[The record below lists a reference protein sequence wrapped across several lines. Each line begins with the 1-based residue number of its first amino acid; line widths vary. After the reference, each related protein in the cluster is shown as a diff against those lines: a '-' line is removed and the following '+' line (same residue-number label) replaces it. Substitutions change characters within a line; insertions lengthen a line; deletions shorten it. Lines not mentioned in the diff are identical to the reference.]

1 MGKTG
6 NITGEV
12 FSPEVIRQIEARQT
26 FLGVNPKQDK
36 HLIYQNNKTAFVRL
50 ASSINIESKSNA
62 PVNNS
67 PFPAFSLPPSP
78 FQTSQQNQ
86 SVSTLES
93 TKPLSNRNL
102 PLTLSGDN
110 LAKECVLFGGTVSVN
125 TSEKTFQP
133 KYGVG
138 EGISN
143 ADTNLNYSPGGFGD
157 QKIDLTSPSAYGWGG
172 LGSQG
177 YRPMPGIIDAN
188 VTFYNRGALAKA
200 TVNCKVYSIEQ
211 LQIFDLLYF
220 RIGYTM
226 LLEWGHNIFID
237 NTINTGN
244 GNYDPT
250 LINRST
256 FFTQPF
262 EKFFDNNSTQN
273 DIIALIKTQR
283 LADSYNYDAMLGKV
297 VNFSWKFNTD
307 GSYDISLNLVGLG
320 DVIEALKIN
329 TSTTGNTGAKPSDL
343 LSDEEKRLIE
353 LEKQKENAE
362 NALAAAE
369 QIYTDASDAASSISE
384 DTDALTESVDD
395 FIEKFNQLLLTTALT
410 SNTLKLLNAVGEYD
424 TSGNIEDDNI
434 DTEKWNNI
442 TLGNL
447 VEGITNVGGGKG
459 ISGGQK
465 ESLLGKKITYPK
477 IDTALLLQYVEKK
490 DFVKSDGLINSLFAQ
505 VEKSDGPFQTSVRKY
520 FKLLLNPGEGI
531 TEENIVFNFFS
542 YQLPKTIVNGRI
554 IGAPSIFSGAV
565 SRGAFSYN
573 SQVIDFNQQDV
584 SGVGELPQ
592 KPTPPGNAFSYST
605 IKDNLKK
612 IYEKVKT
619 DGNKKLK
626 AQNNAQSALGA
637 ARGAKQASD
646 AKLKALNEEIARL
659 KEKLQTFPAS
669 SAEFRDKSTFNR
681 QLYDWTTK
689 IKEVKNSTGV
699 INEPITLNNIQI
711 QSLKA
716 YFKELDPTLTD
727 DKAQTIAITSTI
739 SGGTPVGSLA
749 SKVDDYIKDLN
760 KNKNPDFCKY
770 SFNAIAQDAEI
781 AGQIL
786 KVDQYYVRLG
796 YMLEWIQNNLLIY
809 SDGKTFEVPK
819 GIGMSV
825 ANGVPLFNI
834 NTDINGNVLKYF
846 PSQISSDPKICLIPI
861 RFVNE
866 YKGLKST
873 QTTTDSKTKKET
885 TDVITKDLNVNWSAF
900 CDSKST
906 TQADLS
912 NYFIEGESDA
922 ARLMNIMVNID
933 YASGVLAQNV
943 DSNGKVTL
951 LNFLNSLC
959 LGISDSLGNI
969 NKLNTI
975 YDGETNELK
984 IIDENGINIAQNQ
997 TNTAPA
1003 NGISEPT
1010 IGKFR
1015 VYGVN
1020 PGTEGSFVTNVDF
1033 QVQIPPN
1040 MAAMATISAQASG
1053 NIAGENATGLSRLN
1067 TGLIDRIVPS
1077 KLDAESLKSKSTI
1090 GTTQDPN
1097 VIFGTNLTQMNKF
1110 VEELYETSKY
1120 QTPNVESLKSIN
1132 RDVSLF
1138 ETGKRTDANI
1148 APAPFFIPF
1157 NLSLDMDGL
1166 SGMRNYE
1173 RFSITEDI
1181 LPYSYRSSDAENGG
1195 VIDFIIKGI
1204 SHNISNNQWKT
1215 KIESQTISS
1224 LRKPKTRS

>member
-1 MGKTG
+1 MGKKG

-12 FSPEVIRQIEARQT
+12 FDTEVIKQIEARQN
-26 FLGVNPKQDK
+26 FLGADFKQDK
-36 HLIYQNNKTAFVRL
+36 QLIYQNNKTAFVRL
-50 ASSINIESKSNA
+50 ASSINIGSTPN
-62 PVNNS
+62 PINNT
-67 PFPAFSLPPSP
+67 PFPNLFPTPSF
-78 FQTSQQNQ
+78 FQTSTTNQ
-86 SVSTLES
+86 TVSTQQE
-93 TKPLSNRNL
+93 TEPLLNRNL
-102 PLTLSGDN
+102 PVTLSGDN
-110 LAKECVLFGGTVSVN
+110 LAKQCVLFGGVVSIN
-125 TSEKTFQP
+125 TDNINAISFQQ
-133 KYGVG
+133 KFGVG
-138 EGISN
+138 EN
-143 ADTNLNYSPGGFGD
+143 TLSPKGFGN
-157 QKIDLTSPSAYGWGG
+157 QEIDLSSPSAYGWGG

-244 GNYDPT
+244 GNYDPD

-262 EKFFDNNSTQN
+262 EKFFDNKSTQN

-369 QIYTDASDAASSISE
+369 QIYTDASDAANSISE

-410 SNTLKLLNAVGEYD
+410 SNTLKLLNATGEYD

-434 DTEKWNNI
+434 NTEKWNNI

-447 VEGITNVGGGKG
+447 VEGITNVAGGKG

-531 TEENIVFNFFS
+531 TEKNIVFNFFS
-542 YQLPKTIVNGRI
+542 YQLPRTIVNGRI

-612 IYEKVKT
+612 TYEKIKI

-885 TDVITKDLNVNWSAF
+885 SKEITQDLNVNWSAF

-912 NYFIEGESDA
+912 NYFIEPVKVGSDA

-933 YASGVLAQNV
+933 YASGILAQNV

-984 IIDENGINIAQNQ
+984 IVDENGINITQNQ
-997 TNTAPA
+997 TNIAPA
-1003 NGISEPT
+1003 NGISEPK

-1015 VYGVN
+1015 VYGVL
-1020 PGTEGSFVTNVDF
+1020 PGTEGSFITNVDF

-1053 NIAGENATGLSRLN
+1053 NIPGENATGLSRLN

-1077 KLDAESLKSKSTI
+1077 KLDAESLKSKSII

-1138 ETGKRTDANI
+1138 ETGTRANANI

-1166 SGMRNYE
+1166 SGMRNFE

-1224 LRKPKTRS
+1224 IRRPQTRS

>member
-1 MGKTG
+1 
-6 NITGEV
+6 
-12 FSPEVIRQIEARQT
+12 
-26 FLGVNPKQDK
+26 
-36 HLIYQNNKTAFVRL
+36 
-50 ASSINIESKSNA
+50 
-62 PVNNS
+62 
-67 PFPAFSLPPSP
+67 
-78 FQTSQQNQ
+78 
-86 SVSTLES
+86 
-93 TKPLSNRNL
+93 
-102 PLTLSGDN
+102 
-110 LAKECVLFGGTVSVN
+110 
-125 TSEKTFQP
+125 
-133 KYGVG
+133 
-138 EGISN
+138 
-143 ADTNLNYSPGGFGD
+143 
-157 QKIDLTSPSAYGWGG
+157 
-172 LGSQG
+172 
-177 YRPMPGIIDAN
+177 MPGIIDAN

-237 NTINTGN
+237 NTINN
-244 GNYDPT
+244 PT

-283 LADSYNYDAMLGKV
+283 QTDSYNYDAMLGKV

-329 TSTTGNTGAKPSDL
+329 TSTTGNTGKKPSDL
-343 LSDEEKRLIE
+343 VSDEEQRLID

-362 NALAAAE
+362 KAVTAAE
-369 QIYTDASDAASSISE
+369 TRFVDASDAANTSS
-384 DTDALTESVDD
+384 DNTDELTESVES
-395 FIEKFNQLLLTTALT
+395 FIEKFGKLLLGTALSKKT
-410 SNTLKLLNAVGEYD
+410 YELLVKEGEYD
-424 TSGNIEDDNI
+424 SYLTSPDDPDIDLNEWLNIELATAN
-434 DTEKWNNI
+434 EGLANLFAAAGAENNPGV
-442 TLGNL
+442 TRVKAN
-447 VEGITNVGGGKG
+447 
-459 ISGGQK
+459 
-465 ESLLGKKITYPK
+465 KIILPT
-477 IDTALLLQYVEKK
+477 INDSLLLQYVEKK
-490 DFVKSDGLINSLFAQ
+490 DFAKSDELINDLFTQ
-505 VEKSDGPFQTSVRKY
+505 VEKSDGTFQNSLREAIFKVLDYAGGLDTNSIPKTSIKFDFIKGNERKSLFPEGTLQGTISKGAVLYNTSLSAYNNQKALIPDDELFDYTGGNVRKA
-520 FKLLLNPGEGI
+520 N
-531 TEENIVFNFFS
+531 
-542 YQLPKTIVNGRI
+542 
-554 IGAPSIFSGAV
+554 
-565 SRGAFSYN
+565 
-573 SQVIDFNQQDV
+573 
-584 SGVGELPQ
+584 
-592 KPTPPGNAFSYST
+592 KPILVLESDFSYST
-605 IKDNLKK
+605 IKNNLLE
-612 IYEKVKT
+612 IYNKVKT
-619 DGNKKLK
+619 DGNKKLN
-626 AQNNAQSALGA
+626 AQNNAQSALRA
-637 ARGAKQASD
+637 AQGAKQASD
-646 AKLKALNEEIARL
+646 AKLKKLNRDIALL

-681 QLYDWTTK
+681 KLYDWTK
-689 IKEVKNSTGV
+689 DIKASGSQTTGV

-727 DKAQTIAITSTI
+727 EKSQTIATTSTI

-749 SKVDDYIKDLN
+749 SKVDNYIKDLN

-861 RFVNE
+861 RFISE
-866 YKGLKST
+866 YKGLKSA

-885 TDVITKDLNVNWSAF
+885 SKEITQDLNVNWSAF

>member
-50 ASSINIESKSNA
+50 ASSIDIKGNFKQVKE
-62 PVNNS
+62 
-67 PFPAFSLPPSP
+67 
-78 FQTSQQNQ
+78 
-86 SVSTLES
+86 TLG
-93 TKPLSNRNL
+93 NRG
-102 PLTLSGDN
+102 LTDLYADQI
-110 LAKECVLFGGTVSVN
+110 LAEQCVLFGGTVSVN
-125 TSEKTFQP
+125 TSKKTFQP

-143 ADTNLNYSPGGFGD
+143 ADTNINYSPGGFGD
-157 QKIDLTSPSAYGWGG
+157 QEIDLTTPSAYGWGG

-244 GNYDPT
+244 GNYDPD

-283 LADSYNYDAMLGKV
+283 QTDSYNYDAMLGKV

-369 QIYTDASDAASSISE
+369 QIYTDASDAANSISE

-727 DKAQTIAITSTI
+727 EKSQTIATTSTI

-749 SKVDDYIKDLN
+749 SKVDNYIKDLN

-770 SFNAIAQDAEI
+770 SFIAIAQDSEI
-781 AGQIL
+781 AGQTL
-786 KVDQYYVRLG
+786 NVDQYYVRLG

-1110 VEELYETSKY
+1110 VEELYETLKY

-1166 SGMRNYE
+1166 SGMRNFE

-1224 LRKPKTRS
+1224 IRRPQPRS